1 MKYETKKERQEHL
14 NKMCKCGHKRGS
26 HTYCKGSYCTLY
38 CDCKKFVEDMISEK
52 NKEEF
57 K

>member
-38 CDCKKFVEDMISEK
+38 CDCKKFVEDMEDCIK
-52 NKEEF
+52 
-57 K
+57 